1 MTEYTYNDKYSSH
14 CRPKRRSYGRVIHK
28 HTINDIENLI
38 SDKNCNLLGLDC
50 GKLYA
55 SVCVEE
61 PLFINESCKIELNIL
76 ENEIVQIIDGQLTI
90 IPDQDWLK
98 LSDDTTPLS
107 INDDIYTF
115 GGTYPG
121 TKDTGMKFST
131 NSIVIGKTSLD
142 LSNSYEISIGKDAG
156 QGFTSGTQVILI
168 GSNAGFGASD
178 FIDTFGVGNSVFYGS
193 TNIRTSQ
200 AMGLSA
206 LSESTGLQAVSAFGN
221 GSGIS
226 SENCTDCF
234 FGGSF
239 SGQDCVG
246 CQSCTF
252 VGLHAGASTVS
263 NLRSVSL
270 GFYACSEA
278 DTCQDLIAIGAYSCF
293 QVANTHGVIGIGNNA
308 GALNSGENSIN
319 IGFQAGQSSTFAR
332 SVSLG
337 YNTVPDKADQC
348 FIGDANLVEVKTL
361 GDVVGNAFVA
371 TSDST
376 LKKDLLEIEDSLS
389 KVCQLTGYYFQW
401 DEEACKIDEDGH
413 YHVSTTQF
421 GTTHTGVLA
430 QDVQT
435 MSPENV
441 KTTANGKLNV
451 DYTGLIPFLINS
463 IKELK
468 TQIDDINTRLLA
480 VEATIV
486 IEV

>member
-1 MTEYTYNDKYSSH
+1 MTEYTYNDKFPSH

-38 SDKNCNLLGLDC
+38 SDKNCNLLGLD
-50 GKLYA
+50 GDKLYV

-61 PLFINESCKIELNIL
+61 PLFINESCKIELNVL

-131 NSIVIGKTSLD
+131 DSIVIGKTSLD

-168 GSNAGFGASD
+168 GSNAGSGASD
-178 FIDTFGVGNSVFYGS
+178 FIDTFGVGHSVFYSS

-221 GSGIS
+221 GSGIN

-234 FGGSF
+234 FGGPF
-239 SGQDCVG
+239 SGQNCVG
-246 CQSCTF
+246 CQSCAF
-252 VGLHAGASTVS
+252 IGLSAGATSTNNVQ
-263 NLRSVSL
+263 NVSL
-270 GFYACSEA
+270 GFYACSE
-278 DTCQDLIAIGAYSCF
+278 TNSCQDLIALGTFSCF
-293 QVANTHGVIGIGNNA
+293 QVANTNGVIGIGRRA
-308 GALNSGENSIN
+308 GSSNSGENSIN

-332 SVSLG
+332 SISLG
-337 YNTVPDKADQC
+337 YNTIPDKADQC

-376 LKKDLLEIEDSLS
+376 LKKNLLEIDGALD
-389 KVCQLTGYYFQW
+389 KVLQLTGYYFQW
-401 DEEACKIDEDGH
+401 DEEACKIDENGH
-413 YHVSTTQF
+413 YHVSAAQF
-421 GTTHTGVLA
+421 GKTHTGILA

-435 MSPENV
+435 VSPENV
-441 KTTANGKLNV
+441 KTTTNGKLNV

-468 TQIDDINTRLLA
+468 TQIDDINTRLLT
-480 VEATIV
+480 VETTIV
-486 IEV
+486 V